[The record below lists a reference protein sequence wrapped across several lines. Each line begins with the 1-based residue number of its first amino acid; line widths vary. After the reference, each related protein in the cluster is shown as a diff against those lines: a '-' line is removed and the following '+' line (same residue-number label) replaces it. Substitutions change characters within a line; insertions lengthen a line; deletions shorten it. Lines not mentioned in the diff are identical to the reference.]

1 MPWLSG
7 YLMKPAVKRIV
18 IKGTV
23 LTLALHGF
31 VLYTQ
36 YEEHGSISPAVWSRI
51 ALTCSLSLLLIA
63 GMGFLLSRFTKD
75 SGKSGPAGKT
85 KSR

>member
-1 MPWLSG
+1 
-7 YLMKPAVKRIV
+7 MKPAVKRIV

-36 YEEHGSISPAVWSRI
+36 YEEHGAIAPAVWSRI
-51 ALTCSLSLLLIA
+51 ALTFSLSLLLIA
-63 GMGFLLSRFTKD
+63 GMGFLLDRFTKA
-75 SGKSGPAGKT
+75 SGSRGPAGKA